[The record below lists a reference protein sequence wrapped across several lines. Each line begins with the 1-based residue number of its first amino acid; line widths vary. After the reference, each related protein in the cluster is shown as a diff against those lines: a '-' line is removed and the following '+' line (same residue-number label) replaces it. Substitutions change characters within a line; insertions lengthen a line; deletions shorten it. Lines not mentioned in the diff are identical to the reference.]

1 MHAQNQEKGLTI
13 RIAKKKNVVTILYC
27 VLMCIILANVLFV
40 LGPSEIFIGVGIFR
54 FYSTTTTTLLYRI
67 TILNYI
73 PSAGLWISVFI
84 MLIV

>member
-1 MHAQNQEKGLTI
+1 
-13 RIAKKKNVVTILYC
+13 
-27 VLMCIILANVLFV
+27 MCIILANVLFV